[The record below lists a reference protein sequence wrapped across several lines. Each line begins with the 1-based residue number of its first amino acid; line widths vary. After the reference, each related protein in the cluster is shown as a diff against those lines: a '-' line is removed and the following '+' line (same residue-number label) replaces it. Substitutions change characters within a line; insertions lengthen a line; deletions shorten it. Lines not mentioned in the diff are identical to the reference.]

1 MLMAAPALKGRAFTA
16 KAGSNLGM
24 VRSFREFPYGVPHE
38 SVAGSLKL
46 SNPLIIMVGGTGIE
60 PVTPPCGS

>member
-16 KAGSNLGM
+16 KAGSNLDM

-38 SVAGSLKL
+38 SVAGRLKL
-46 SNPLIIMVGGTGIE
+46 SNSLIILVAVQGLNQ
-60 PVTPPCGS
+60 